1 LFIFDALILLILAVG
16 ATFGARTISRLRRQ
30 AAEARQLGQ
39 YRLCRRIGKGGMGE
53 VYLAEHELL
62 KRPSALKLIRPG
74 AMADRNTLLRFE
86 REVRL
91 TATLSHPNTVEVY
104 DYGRAEDGTY
114 YYVMEYLPGLNL
126 ADLVKRHGALP
137 PARVVY
143 LLRQVSGALREAH
156 AAGLIHRD
164 IKPSNIFAARRGGM
178 DDFAKLLDFGLV
190 RPAATAQMA
199 HLSIEGHVIGTPLFM
214 APEQA
219 KGGRELDE
227 RSDLYSLG
235 AVAYYLLTGR
245 APFERETVIAVLLA
259 HAQDAVV
266 PPSQVS
272 PGIPKD
278 LEGVVLQCLAKDPH
292 DRFADAGS
300 LERALGA
307 CACAGDWNQERA
319 ARWWRDAGPSVPT
332 RCP

>member
-1 LFIFDALILLILAVG
+1 
-16 ATFGARTISRLRRQ
+16 
-30 AAEARQLGQ
+30 
-39 YRLCRRIGKGGMGE
+39 
-53 VYLAEHELL
+53 
-62 KRPSALKLIRPG
+62 
-74 AMADRNTLLRFE
+74 
-86 REVRL
+86 
-91 TATLSHPNTVEVY
+91 VEVY

-126 ADLVKRHGALP
+126 AELVKRHGPLS

-199 HLSIEGHVIGTPLFM
+199 HLSIEGHVVGTPLFM

-227 RSDLYSLG
+227 RTDLYSLG

-245 APFERETVIAVLLA
+245 PPFERETVIAVLLA
-259 HAQDAVV
+259 HAQDPVV
-266 PPSQVS
+266 PPSRVS

-278 LEGVVLQCLAKDPH
+278 LEGVVLQCLAKDPD

-307 CACAGDWNQERA
+307 CACAGDWDQERA
-319 ARWWRDAGPSVPT
+319 ARWWRDSGQSVPT